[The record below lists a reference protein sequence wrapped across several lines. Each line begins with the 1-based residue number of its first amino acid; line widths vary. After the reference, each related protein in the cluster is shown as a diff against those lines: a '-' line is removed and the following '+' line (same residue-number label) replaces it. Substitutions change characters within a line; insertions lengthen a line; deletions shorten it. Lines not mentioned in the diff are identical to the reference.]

1 MIKKKERKK
10 EKLPIHWP
18 QNYSNLFLSVIM
30 MYRVASASEYLVITG
45 AGIPDIKLAKKAW
58 VLPAQSC
65 TVFDVSPINYNFE
78 VQAMSAEKL
87 PFILPAVFTIG
98 PCLDD
103 EESLLKYAKLISPHD
118 KLSNH
123 VHELVQGIIEG
134 AFCLFYFPI
143 KILKQD

>member
-1 MIKKKERKK
+1 
-10 EKLPIHWP
+10 
-18 QNYSNLFLSVIM
+18 M

-45 AGIPDIKLAKKAW
+45 VGITDIKLAKKAW
-58 VLPAQSC
+58 VLPGQSYAI
-65 TVFDVSPINYNFE
+65 FDVSPVNYSFE

-98 PCLDD
+98 PRLEDQ
-103 EESLLKYAKLISPHD
+103 ESLLKYAKLISPHD

-134 AFCLFYFPI
+134 ALCLFY
-143 KILKQD
+143 